1 MQTLL
6 RDRRALLERVR
17 AGNVQT
23 LIDDAAREGV
33 DGLLAYA
40 VGAGVDPQIDAER
53 RRLAMSEGVAHAQLV
68 RVTAA
73 FASAGIPA
81 AILKGSALA
90 YTHYPEPWCRPRM
103 DLDLLVHRDD
113 RDRSRAVM
121 HALGYQAD
129 RPMSSRWLMQQ
140 DAWKRA
146 PGTAAA
152 LAVDVHFEL
161 TNRQFFAARLPVDR
175 LLARSVPA
183 PFAGPAARQLDAVD
197 ALIYACVHRVAH
209 HSQESRLIWHADL
222 ARQGAALDDAAVSIL
237 HARAVDAGLASIV
250 AQELRIAATLWAEHA
265 GALAP
270 EVIHGLSDAG
280 RDEAATRFLAGGRG
294 PAGDLWL
301 DLRALPRWRDRAGLL
316 AELLFPSREFMLRQ
330 PGVTPANLPWRYVR
344 RYLAWPA
351 RWFR

>member
-1 MQTLL
+1 MHTLL
-6 RDRRALLERVR
+6 RDRRALLERIR
-17 AGNVQT
+17 AGHVQT
-23 LIDDAAREGV
+23 LIDDAIREGV
-33 DGLLAYA
+33 DGLLAYG
-40 VGAGVDPQIDAER
+40 VGAGVDPLIDAER
-53 RRLAMSEGVAHAQLV
+53 RRLALAETVAYAQLV
-68 RVTAA
+68 NVTAA
-73 FASAGIPA
+73 MAAAGIPV
-81 AILKGSALA
+81 AILKGGALA

-113 RDRSRAVM
+113 RDRARDVM

-140 DAWKRA
+140 DAWKQPA
-146 PGTAAA
+146 GPGTMR
-152 LAVDVHFEL
+152 AVDVHFEL
-161 TNRQFFAARLPVDR
+161 TNRQFFAARLPVAD
-175 LLARSVPA
+175 LLSRAVPA
-183 PFAGPAARQLDAVD
+183 PFAHASARQLDPTD

-209 HSQESRLIWHADL
+209 HSQESRLIWHADI
-222 ARQGAALDDAAVSIL
+222 ARQGAALDEAGVATL

-250 AQELRIAATLWAEHA
+250 AQELRIAAALWAEHA

-270 EVIHGLSDAG
+270 AVIHGLSDAG
-280 RDEAATRFLAGGRG
+280 REEPAARFLAGGRG

-316 AELLFPSREFMLRQ
+316 AELLFPTREFMLRQ
-330 PGVTPANLPWRYVR
+330 PGVTPANLPWHYVR